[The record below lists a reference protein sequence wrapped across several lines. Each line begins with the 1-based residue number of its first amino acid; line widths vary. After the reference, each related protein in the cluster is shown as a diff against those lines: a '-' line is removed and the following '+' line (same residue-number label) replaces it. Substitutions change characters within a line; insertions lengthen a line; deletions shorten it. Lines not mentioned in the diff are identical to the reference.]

1 MDHTPPQ
8 LHSSVYEVLTS
19 WPETARMFRAFKTAC
34 VGCYLARFCTLQD
47 VADTY
52 YIQPETLMEAVC
64 KTTQDSIPLIRSER

>member
-8 LHSSVYEVLTS
+8 LHTSVHDALTD
-19 WPETARMFRAFKTAC
+19 WPETARLFRAFKTAC

-52 YIQPETLMEAVC
+52 HIQPETLMEAVR
-64 KTTQDSIPLIRSER
+64 KTIQDSIPLIRSER

>member
-8 LHSSVYEVLTS
+8 LHTSVLETLND
-19 WPETARMFRAFKTAC
+19 WPETASVFRARQTAG

-52 YIQPETLMEAVC
+52 HIQPETLMEAVR
-64 KTTQDSIPLIRSER
+64 KTIQDSIPLIRRER